1 MTKASKAAPKR
12 RARAGDGATGSR
24 RDGAVARAKLLEKAM
39 QEFADKGLDAR
50 IEDISDAVGT
60 NRRMAYYYFGS
71 KEGLYLAAL
80 EATYLELVERERVID
95 VDALGPLEALAALV
109 SAKFEH
115 FKAYPRY
122 VQLLK
127 IENIYRARHLK
138 TSKRIDELRGPLNS
152 IVSKVVKRG
161 QELGVMRQNID
172 PLELYVA
179 ICALGFYAFSNQYT
193 LGTMFGTDLM
203 APAALKKRKQ
213 MMIDM
218 VTAYVTSGS
227 KALVETA
234 NKPKRS

>member
-1 MTKASKAAPKR
+1 MRLMNKASKAAATTRKNTPSD
-12 RARAGDGATGSR
+12 AVTGSR

-50 IEDISDAVGT
+50 VEDISDAVGT

-80 EATYLELVERERVID
+80 EATYLELVEAERVID
-95 VDALGPLEALAALV
+95 VEQAHTTRMVP
-109 SAKFEH
+109 
-115 FKAYPRY
+115 
-122 VQLLK
+122 
-127 IENIYRARHLK
+127 
-138 TSKRIDELRGPLNS
+138 KRIDELRGPLNS
-152 IVSKVVKRG
+152 IARKVVKRG

-193 LGTMFGTDLM
+193 LGTMFGVDLM
-203 APAALKKRKQ
+203 APDALKKRKQ

-218 VTAYVTSGS
+218 VTAYVTSGNY
-227 KALVETA
+227 KPVETM
-234 NKPKRS
+234 

>member
-1 MTKASKAAPKR
+1 MNKASKAAATTRKNTPSD
-12 RARAGDGATGSR
+12 AVTGSR

-50 IEDISDAVGT
+50 VEDISDAVGT
-60 NRRMAYYYFGS
+60 NRRMAYSSFGS

-80 EATYLELVERERVID
+80 EATYLELVEAERVID
-95 VDALGPLEALAALV
+95 VDALGPVEALAALV

-115 FKAYPRY
+115 FEAYPRY

-152 IVSKVVKRG
+152 IARKVVKRG

-193 LGTMFGTDLM
+193 LGTMFGVDLM
-203 APAALKKRKQ
+203 APDALKKRKQ

-218 VTAYVTSGS
+218 VTAYVTSGNY
-227 KALVETA
+227 KPVETM
-234 NKPKRS
+234 